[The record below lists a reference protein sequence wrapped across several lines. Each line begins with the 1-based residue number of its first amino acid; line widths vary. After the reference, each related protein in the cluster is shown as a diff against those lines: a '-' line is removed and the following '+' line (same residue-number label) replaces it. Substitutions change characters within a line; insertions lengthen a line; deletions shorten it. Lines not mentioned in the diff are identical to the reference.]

1 MSLTGGDGTPV
12 TVLSGALGAGKTT
25 TLNHLLSN
33 ADGRRL
39 AVLVNDMGAVNV
51 DAELVEAREDGITE
65 LSNGCIC
72 CDLRDDL
79 EVAVSRLARRRDFD
93 HLVVESSGISEPAP
107 VARLFTT
114 GPASAPYRLDTLATV
129 VDAVDFRSTLADDE
143 TVTTEDVRRT
153 RPGQAEREG
162 EVRPLSELLVGQV
175 ECADVLLVNKCD
187 LVDEAEVEATE
198 RLLEAL
204 NPDARRYR
212 TTRGRIDLD
221 AVLDT
226 RLFDHDT
233 VSETEAWKRALEH
246 AEAHD
251 HDHDHGDPP
260 DGHGDADHDH
270 PAHDPESTYGVTS
283 FPFRADRPLHPE
295 RFASFLA
302 DLPESVIRSKGIVWV
317 AGRDDVALRYSG
329 VGPSHRTVTVRGNW
343 VAALPEERRETQRRM
358 RPNLPW
364 DEEHGDRRTEL
375 VFIGR
380 EMDEP
385 SLREALADC
394 PLTDAELDADPSTFG
409 NPFPEAEG
417 EELEFG

>member
-129 VDAVDFRSTLADDE
+129 VDAADFRSTLADDE
-143 TVTTEDVRRT
+143 IVTTEDVRRT

-251 HDHDHGDPP
+251 HEHDHGDTP

-380 EMDEP
+380 EMDES

>member
-1 MSLTGGDGTPV
+1 MSLTGGDGVPV
-12 TVLSGALGAGKTT
+12 TVFSGALGAGKTT

-33 ADGRRL
+33 AGGRRL

-51 DAELVEAREDGITE
+51 DAELIEAEGDGITE

-114 GPASAPYRLDTLATV
+114 GPASAPYRLDTLVTV
-129 VDAVDFRSTLADDE
+129 VDAANFRSTLADDE
-143 TVTTEDVRRT
+143 VVTTEDVRRE

-162 EVRPLSELLVGQV
+162 EIRPLSDLLVAQV

-187 LVDEAEVEATE
+187 VADEEGIEETE

-204 NPDARRYR
+204 NPEARQYR
-212 TTRGRIDLD
+212 TTRGQVDLD

-226 RLFDHDT
+226 GLFDHDT
-233 VSETEAWKRALEH
+233 VSETEGWRRALEH
-246 AEAHD
+246 AEAHETGHGADSGHDHVD
-251 HDHDHGDPP
+251 HDH
-260 DGHGDADHDH
+260 
-270 PAHDPESTYGVTS
+270 AHDPQSAYGVTS
-283 FPFRADRPLHPE
+283 FPFRSARPLHPG
-295 RFASFLA
+295 RFTSFLA
-302 DLPESVIRSKGIVWV
+302 DLPESVVRSKGIAWV
-317 AGRDDVALRYSG
+317 AGREDVALRYSG
-329 VGPSHRTVTVRGNW
+329 VGPSYRAVTVRGNW

-358 RPNLPW
+358 RPDLPW
-364 DEEHGDRRTEL
+364 DEEWGDRRTEL

-380 EMDEP
+380 AMDEEG
-385 SLREALADC
+385 LRDRLAAC
-394 PLTDAELDADPSTFG
+394 PLTDAEMDADWSTFE

-417 EELEFG
+417 EELAFE